1 MRTFAMD
8 TAFWGGVAGYPL
20 DVRCAML
27 ADLGYDDT
35 YLTVGDDPEERGL
48 DRIGSLA
55 RDHGLGVAGVFSRLD
70 LDSPVDAAT
79 NRLVAELPERVPDD
93 ATVEVAMT
101 ARDESVASSNPS
113 GDDAA
118 VERLEPV
125 LDAAADTGATVA
137 LYPHQGYWL
146 ERIEDAVRLCERLVH
161 PALGAVFCGY
171 HWYAVDGTALR
182 DRLAAAAP
190 HLEGVNL
197 CGSRKRGD
205 GADAETTIEPLGQG
219 TLDNFA
225 VLAALGSVGYDG
237 PVGVQGFGVEGDAYA
252 NLRQSLDRLRD
263 IERRLDSHPGWGD
276 LEWG

>member
-8 TAFWGGVAGYPL
+8 TAFWGGVASYPI

-35 YLTVGDDPEERGL
+35 YLTVGDVPEERGL
-48 DRIGSLA
+48 DRIGPLA

-70 LDSPVDAAT
+70 LDAPVDADT
-79 NRLVAELPERVPDD
+79 NQLVADLPERAPAD
-93 ATVEVAMT
+93 ATIEVAIK
-101 ARDESVASSNPS
+101 ASDGSVASSDPA

-125 LDAAADTGATVA
+125 LDAASAADATVA
-137 LYPHQGYWL
+137 LYPHENYWL
-146 ERIEDAVRLCERLVH
+146 ERVEDAARLCERLDH

-171 HWYAVDGTALR
+171 HWYAVDGESLM
-182 DRLAAAAP
+182 DRLETVAP
-190 HLEGVNL
+190 HLEQVNL
-197 CGSRKRGD
+197 CGSRTRGG

-225 VLAALGSVGYDG
+225 VLAALRSVGYDG
-237 PVGVQGFGVEGDAYA
+237 PVGVQGFSVEGDVYG
-252 NLRQSLDRLRD
+252 NLRQSLERLHALE
-263 IERRLDSHPGWGD
+263 ERLKLHP
-276 LEWG
+276 EWGELDWR